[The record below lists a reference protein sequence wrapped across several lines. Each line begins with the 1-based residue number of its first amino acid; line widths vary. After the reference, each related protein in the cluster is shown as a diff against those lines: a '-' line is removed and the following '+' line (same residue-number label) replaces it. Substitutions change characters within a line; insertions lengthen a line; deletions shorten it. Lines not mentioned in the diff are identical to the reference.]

1 MVTLHKPEV
10 KHLGATERYFNYTL
24 GGIQHYRDEIAILS
38 DNGYTATEHD
48 VTDREGNALTVAA
61 LYRLGKAVKAYEL

>member
-10 KHLGATERYFNYTL
+10 EYLGVKDRFFNYTL
-24 GGIQHYRDEIAILS
+24 GGIAQYKAEIAILC

-61 LYRLGKAVKAYEL
+61 LYRLGAVVKAYEL